1 MAHRVGGYPRS
12 AAVSASRP
20 PSPAPPPST
29 PPIDTSLPSAP
40 AIRTPG
46 PAGPAAPRIVLDT
59 NVCLDLLLFEDPRIN
74 VLAEAL
80 QAGNVVAV
88 VDADCRAEWLR
99 VLGYP
104 ALRLEDTHRAALV
117 EAFDA
122 LMHLLPA
129 DAPRLSGKPPPRCV
143 DPDDQKFLHLAHAT
157 GARWLLSRDQ
167 HLLVLAARCRRDGL
181 FEILTPQ
188 DWAARFAD
196 AASA

>member
-1 MAHRVGGYPRS
+1 M
-12 AAVSASRP
+12 
-20 PSPAPPPST
+20 
-29 PPIDTSLPSAP
+29 
-40 AIRTPG
+40 RTPG

-59 NVCLDLLLFEDPRIN
+59 NVCLDLLLFEDPRVN
-74 VLAEAL
+74 RLAEAL
-80 QAGNVVAV
+80 RSGNVVAV

-104 ALRLEDTHRAALV
+104 VLRLQDPRRSALI

-122 LMHLLPA
+122 LMQPVST
-129 DAPRLSGKPPPRCV
+129 DANRRDGKPLPRCV

-188 DWAARFAD
+188 DWAARFAQ